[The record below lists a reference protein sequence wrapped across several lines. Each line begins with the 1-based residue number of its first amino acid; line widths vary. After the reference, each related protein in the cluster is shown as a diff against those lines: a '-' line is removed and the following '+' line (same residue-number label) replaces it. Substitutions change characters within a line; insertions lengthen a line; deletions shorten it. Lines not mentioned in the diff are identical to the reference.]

1 MSNQSQAPNQA
12 VLHTDSPR
20 SQKPAKAGATPRTSP
35 EYASQTPAASQ
46 SEQKAIPVS
55 ALHFERIVKLDTLGT
70 FCCLKSGKP
79 PDGFSKRTDTVYV
92 DSIFEYKGKYLVNA
106 RYWIMPSAI
115 FGIEY

>member
-35 EYASQTPAASQ
+35 EFASPPVP
-46 SEQKAIPVS
+46 EQKAIPVS